1 MLQKRCEIM
10 RDEGQSQGSCQ
21 AQNLH
26 NVSKKKLFGGIITTK
41 AASYNA
47 GNA

>member
-1 MLQKRCEIM
+1 M
-10 RDEGQSQGSCQ
+10 RNKGQSQGSCQ
-21 AQNLH
+21 AQNLQ
-26 NVSKKKLFGGIITTK
+26 NVSKMKLFGGIITTK